1 MSQKSSCELYF
12 YNLQLLFFDSEGIC
26 IEFLLSEMSEEGE
39 EERMGKNKGKELTI
53 DIVVDIVGNML
64 IAIGVYNFAAN
75 SGFPVAGISGI
86 ALIFYHLFGLP
97 IGVMTV
103 VLNIPI
109 ILLCYKLLGKE
120 FLLRSLKTM
129 IIAWPL
135 MDIVAPMLPV
145 YSGDRMLSAI
155 CVGVF
160 SGLGYA
166 LIYLRNSSTGGADF
180 IIMSIR
186 ALKPHLSIGKIA
198 FITDVVIVGLGGVLF
213 GDTDS
218 IIYGLI
224 LTYILS
230 TVVDKVMY
238 GIDAG
243 KMTLVVTDHSKEV
256 AEKIDELTARGC
268 TFLRGVGSYS
278 GEEKMVVMCACSNK
292 EMHKVQKAVKEV
304 DNRAFLIMMESNEVR
319 GEGFKPH

>member
-1 MSQKSSCELYF
+1 
-12 YNLQLLFFDSEGIC
+12 
-26 IEFLLSEMSEEGE
+26 
-39 EERMGKNKGKELTI
+39 MGKSKGKELAM
-53 DIVVDIVGNML
+53 DLVADVVGNML

-109 ILLCYKLLGKE
+109 VLLCYKLLGKE
-120 FLLRSLKTM
+120 FLFKSLKTM

-166 LIYLRNSSTGGADF
+166 MIYLRNSSTGGADF

-186 ALKPHLSIGKIA
+186 AIKPHLSIGKIA
-198 FITDVVIVGLGGVLF
+198 FATDVVIVGLGGYLF

-218 IIYGLI
+218 VIYGMI

-256 AEKIDELTARGC
+256 AEKIDEMTERGC

-292 EMHKVQKAVKEV
+292 EMHKVHKAVKEV
-304 DNRAFLIMMESNEVR
+304 DNRAFVITMESNEVR

>member
-1 MSQKSSCELYF
+1 
-12 YNLQLLFFDSEGIC
+12 
-26 IEFLLSEMSEEGE
+26 MSEEGE
-39 EERMGKNKGKELTI
+39 EERMGKSKGKELAI

-319 GEGFKPH
+319 GEGFKTH

>member
-1 MSQKSSCELYF
+1 
-12 YNLQLLFFDSEGIC
+12 
-26 IEFLLSEMSEEGE
+26 
-39 EERMGKNKGKELTI
+39 
-53 DIVVDIVGNML
+53 
-64 IAIGVYNFAAN
+64 
-75 SGFPVAGISGI
+75 
-86 ALIFYHLFGLP
+86 
-97 IGVMTV
+97 
-103 VLNIPI
+103 
-109 ILLCYKLLGKE
+109 
-120 FLLRSLKTM
+120 
-129 IIAWPL
+129 
-135 MDIVAPMLPV
+135 
-145 YSGDRMLSAI
+145 MLSAI

-186 ALKPHLSIGKIA
+186 ALKPHLPIGKIA

-304 DNRAFLIMMESNEVR
+304 DNHAFLIMMESNEVR

>member
-1 MSQKSSCELYF
+1 MKT
-12 YNLQLLFFDSEGIC
+12 
-26 IEFLLSEMSEEGE
+26 
-39 EERMGKNKGKELTI
+39 NKAKELAI
-53 DIVVDIVGNML
+53 DVGVDIVGNML

-97 IGVMTV
+97 IGIMTV

-109 ILLCYKLLGKE
+109 ILMCYKLLGKD

-166 LIYLRNSSTGGADF
+166 MIYLRNSSTGGADF
-180 IIMSIR
+180 IIMSVR

-198 FITDVVIVGLGGVLF
+198 FITDVIIVGLGGVLF

-256 AEKIDELTARGC
+256 AAKIDELTERGC

-304 DNRAFLIMMESNEVR
+304 DNRAFLVTMESNEVR

>member
-1 MSQKSSCELYF
+1 MK
-12 YNLQLLFFDSEGIC
+12 
-26 IEFLLSEMSEEGE
+26 
-39 EERMGKNKGKELTI
+39 KNKGKELTI
-53 DIVVDIVGNML
+53 DIAADIVGNML

-109 ILLCYKLLGKE
+109 VLMCYKLLGKD
-120 FLLRSLKTM
+120 FLLRSLRTM

-180 IIMSIR
+180 IIMSVR

-243 KMTLVVTDHSKEV
+243 KMTLIVTDHSKEV
-256 AEKIDELTARGC
+256 AAKIDEMTERGC
-268 TFLRGVGSYS
+268 TFLRGAGSYS
-278 GEEKMVVMCACSNK
+278 GEDKMVVMCACSNK
-292 EMHKVQKAVKEV
+292 EMHKVHKAVKEV
-304 DNRAFLIMMESNEVR
+304 DNRAFLITMESNEVR

>member
-1 MSQKSSCELYF
+1 MIQE
-12 YNLQLLFFDSEGIC
+12 SEGNI
-26 IEFLLSEMSEEGE
+26 
-39 EERMGKNKGKELTI
+39 MGKSKGKELAM
-53 DIVVDIVGNML
+53 DLVADVVGNML

-86 ALIFYHLFGLP
+86 ALIFYHLFGVP

-109 ILLCYKLLGKE
+109 VLLCYKLLGKE
-120 FLLRSLKTM
+120 FLLKSLKTM

-145 YSGDRMLSAI
+145 YSGERMLSAI

-166 LIYLRNSSTGGADF
+166 MIYLRNSSTGGADF

-186 ALKPHLSIGKIA
+186 AIKPHLSIGKIA
-198 FITDVVIVGLGGVLF
+198 FATDVVIVGLGGYLF

-218 IIYGLI
+218 VIYGMI

-243 KMTLVVTDHSKEV
+243 KMTLVVTNHSKEV
-256 AEKIDELTARGC
+256 AEKVDEMTERGC

-292 EMHKVQKAVKEV
+292 EMHKVHKAVKEV
-304 DNRAFLIMMESNEVR
+304 DNRAFVITMESNEVR

>member
-1 MSQKSSCELYF
+1 M
-12 YNLQLLFFDSEGIC
+12 
-26 IEFLLSEMSEEGE
+26 
-39 EERMGKNKGKELTI
+39 ERSKGKELAI
-53 DIVVDIVGNML
+53 DILIDIVGNML

>member
-1 MSQKSSCELYF
+1 MEK
-12 YNLQLLFFDSEGIC
+12 NRRK
-26 IEFLLSEMSEEGE
+26 EFA
-39 EERMGKNKGKELTI
+39 I
-53 DIVVDIVGNML
+53 DILVDIVGNLL

-86 ALIFYHLFGLP
+86 AMIFYHLFGLP
-97 IGVMTV
+97 IGTMTII
-103 VLNIPI
+103 LNIPI
-109 ILLCYKLLGKE
+109 VIMCYKLLGKG
-120 FLLRSLKTM
+120 FLLRSIKTM

-135 MDIVAPMLPV
+135 MDYVAPMLPV

-166 LIYLRNSSTGGADF
+166 MIYMRNTSTGGADF
-180 IIMSIR
+180 IIMSVR
-186 ALKPHLSIGKIA
+186 ALRPHLSIGKIT
-198 FITDVVIVGLGGVLF
+198 FITDVIIVGLGGLLF
-213 GDTDS
+213 GDVDS

-230 TVVDKVMY
+230 VVVDKVMY

-243 KMTLVVTDHSKEV
+243 KMTLVVTDHGHEV
-256 AEKIDELTARGC
+256 AKRIDELTPRGS

-278 GEEKMVVMCACSNK
+278 GEEKLVVMCACSNK
-292 EMHKVQKAVKEV
+292 EMHMVQKAVKEV
-304 DNRAFLIMMESNEVR
+304 DEEAFLITMESNEVR

>member
-1 MSQKSSCELYF
+1 
-12 YNLQLLFFDSEGIC
+12 
-26 IEFLLSEMSEEGE
+26 MSEEGE
-39 EERMGKNKGKELTI
+39 EERMGKSKGKELAI

-304 DNRAFLIMMESNEVR
+304 DDRAFLIMMESNEVR

>member
-1 MSQKSSCELYF
+1 M
-12 YNLQLLFFDSEGIC
+12 
-26 IEFLLSEMSEEGE
+26 
-39 EERMGKNKGKELTI
+39 
-53 DIVVDIVGNML
+53 VDIVGNML

>member
-1 MSQKSSCELYF
+1 
-12 YNLQLLFFDSEGIC
+12 
-26 IEFLLSEMSEEGE
+26 MSEEGE
-39 EERMGKNKGKELTI
+39 EERMGKSKGKELAI

-243 KMTLVVTDHSKEV
+243 KMTLVVTEHSKEV
-256 AEKIDELTARGC
+256 AAKIDEMTERGC

>member
-1 MSQKSSCELYF
+1 
-12 YNLQLLFFDSEGIC
+12 
-26 IEFLLSEMSEEGE
+26 MSEEGE
-39 EERMGKNKGKELTI
+39 EERMGKIKGKELAI

-103 VLNIPI
+103 VLNVPI

-304 DNRAFLIMMESNEVR
+304 DDRAFLIMMESNEVR

>member
-1 MSQKSSCELYF
+1 M
-12 YNLQLLFFDSEGIC
+12 LFFDSEGIC

-39 EERMGKNKGKELTI
+39 EERMGKNKGKELAI

>member
-1 MSQKSSCELYF
+1 
-12 YNLQLLFFDSEGIC
+12 
-26 IEFLLSEMSEEGE
+26 
-39 EERMGKNKGKELTI
+39 MGKNKGKEFLI
-53 DIVVDIVGNML
+53 DIAADIVGNML

-109 ILLCYKLLGKE
+109 VLMCYKLLGKE
-120 FLLRSLKTM
+120 FLLRSLRTM

-166 LIYLRNSSTGGADF
+166 MIYLRNSSTGGADF
-180 IIMSIR
+180 IIMSVR

-243 KMTLVVTDHSKEV
+243 KMTLVVTDHSREV
-256 AEKIDELTARGC
+256 AAKIDEMTERGS
-268 TFLRGVGSYS
+268 TFLRAVGSYS

-292 EMHKVQKAVKEV
+292 EMHKVHKAVKEV
-304 DNRAFLIMMESNEVR
+304 DNRAFVITMESNEVR

>member
-1 MSQKSSCELYF
+1 MIQE
-12 YNLQLLFFDSEGIC
+12 SEGNI
-26 IEFLLSEMSEEGE
+26 
-39 EERMGKNKGKELTI
+39 MGKSKGKELAM
-53 DIVVDIVGNML
+53 DLVADVVGNML

-86 ALIFYHLFGLP
+86 ALIFYHLFGVP

-109 ILLCYKLLGKE
+109 VLLCYKLLGKE
-120 FLLRSLKTM
+120 FLLKSLKTM

-145 YSGDRMLSAI
+145 YSGERMLSAI

-166 LIYLRNSSTGGADF
+166 MIYLRNSSTGGADF

-186 ALKPHLSIGKIA
+186 AIKPHLSIGKIA
-198 FITDVVIVGLGGVLF
+198 FATDVVIVGLGGYLF

-218 IIYGLI
+218 VIYGMI

-256 AEKIDELTARGC
+256 AEKVDEMTERGC

-292 EMHKVQKAVKEV
+292 EMHKVHKAVKEV
-304 DNRAFLIMMESNEVR
+304 DNRAFVITMESNEVR

>member
-1 MSQKSSCELYF
+1 M
-12 YNLQLLFFDSEGIC
+12 
-26 IEFLLSEMSEEGE
+26 EMIEEGE
-39 EERMGKNKGKELTI
+39 EKRMGRSKGKELAI
-53 DIVVDIVGNML
+53 DIMIDIVGNML

-180 IIMSIR
+180 IIMSVR
-186 ALKPHLSIGKIA
+186 AIKPHLSIGKIA

-256 AEKIDELTARGC
+256 AAKIDEMTERGC

-304 DNRAFLIMMESNEVR
+304 DNRAFLITMESNEVR

>member
-1 MSQKSSCELYF
+1 M
-12 YNLQLLFFDSEGIC
+12 
-26 IEFLLSEMSEEGE
+26 EMIEEGE
-39 EERMGKNKGKELTI
+39 EKRMERSKGKELAI

-304 DNRAFLIMMESNEVR
+304 DNRAFLITMESNEVR

>member
-1 MSQKSSCELYF
+1 ME
-12 YNLQLLFFDSEGIC
+12 
-26 IEFLLSEMSEEGE
+26 
-39 EERMGKNKGKELTI
+39 KNKVKEFAI
-53 DIVVDIVGNML
+53 DILVDIVGNLL

-86 ALIFYHLFGLP
+86 AMIFYHLFGLP
-97 IGVMTV
+97 IGTMTII
-103 VLNIPI
+103 LNIPI
-109 ILLCYKLLGKE
+109 VIMCYKLLGKG

-135 MDIVAPMLPV
+135 MDYVAPMLPV

-166 LIYLRNSSTGGADF
+166 MIYMRNTSTGGADF
-180 IIMSIR
+180 IIMSVR
-186 ALKPHLSIGKIA
+186 ALRPHLSIGKIT
-198 FITDVVIVGLGGVLF
+198 FLTDVIIVGLGGLLF
-213 GDTDS
+213 GDVDS

-230 TVVDKVMY
+230 VVVDKVMY

-243 KMTLVVTDHSKEV
+243 KMTLVVTDHGHEV
-256 AEKIDELTARGC
+256 AKRIDELTQRGS

-278 GEEKMVVMCACSNK
+278 GEEKLVVMCACSNK
-292 EMHKVQKAVKEV
+292 EMHMVQKAVKEV
-304 DNRAFLIMMESNEVR
+304 DENAFLITMESDEVR

>member
-1 MSQKSSCELYF
+1 M
-12 YNLQLLFFDSEGIC
+12 
-26 IEFLLSEMSEEGE
+26 EMIEEGE
-39 EERMGKNKGKELTI
+39 EERMGKSKGKELAI

-256 AEKIDELTARGC
+256 AAKIDEMTERGC

>member
-1 MSQKSSCELYF
+1 MEK
-12 YNLQLLFFDSEGIC
+12 NRRK
-26 IEFLLSEMSEEGE
+26 EFA
-39 EERMGKNKGKELTI
+39 I
-53 DIVVDIVGNML
+53 DILVDIVGNLL

-86 ALIFYHLFGLP
+86 AMIFYHLFGLP
-97 IGVMTV
+97 IGTMTII
-103 VLNIPI
+103 LNIPI
-109 ILLCYKLLGKE
+109 VIMCYKLLGKG
-120 FLLRSLKTM
+120 FLLRSIKTM

-135 MDIVAPMLPV
+135 MDYVAPMLPV

-166 LIYLRNSSTGGADF
+166 MIYMRNTSTGGADF
-180 IIMSIR
+180 IIMSVR
-186 ALKPHLSIGKIA
+186 ALRPHLSIGKIT
-198 FITDVVIVGLGGVLF
+198 FITDVIIVGLGGFLF
-213 GDTDS
+213 GDVDS

-230 TVVDKVMY
+230 VVVDKVMY

-243 KMTLVVTDHSKEV
+243 KMTLVVTDHGHEV
-256 AEKIDELTARGC
+256 AKRIDELTQRGS

-278 GEEKMVVMCACSNK
+278 GEEKLVVMCACSNK
-292 EMHKVQKAVKEV
+292 EMHMVQKAVKEV
-304 DNRAFLIMMESNEVR
+304 DEEAFLITMESNEVR

>member
-1 MSQKSSCELYF
+1 M
-12 YNLQLLFFDSEGIC
+12 I
-26 IEFLLSEMSEEGE
+26 EEGE
-39 EERMGKNKGKELTI
+39 EEEMERSKGKELAI
-53 DIVVDIVGNML
+53 DILVDIVGNML

-213 GDTDS
+213 GDIDS

>member
-1 MSQKSSCELYF
+1 M
-12 YNLQLLFFDSEGIC
+12 
-26 IEFLLSEMSEEGE
+26 
-39 EERMGKNKGKELTI
+39 
-53 DIVVDIVGNML
+53 
-64 IAIGVYNFAAN
+64 
-75 SGFPVAGISGI
+75 
-86 ALIFYHLFGLP
+86 IFYHLFGLP
-97 IGVMTV
+97 IGTMTII
-103 VLNIPI
+103 LNIPI
-109 ILLCYKLLGKE
+109 VIMCYKLLGRG

-135 MDIVAPMLPV
+135 MDYVAPMLPV

-166 LIYLRNSSTGGADF
+166 MIYMRNTSTGGADF
-180 IIMSIR
+180 IIMSVR
-186 ALKPHLSIGKIA
+186 ALRPHLSIGKIT
-198 FITDVVIVGLGGVLF
+198 FITDVIIVGLGGMLF
-213 GDTDS
+213 GDVDS

-230 TVVDKVMY
+230 VVVDKVMY

-243 KMTLVVTDHSKEV
+243 KMTLVVTDHGHEV
-256 AEKIDELTARGC
+256 AKRIDELTQRGS

-278 GEEKMVVMCACSNK
+278 GEEKLVVMCACSNK
-292 EMHKVQKAVKEV
+292 EMHMVQKAVKEV
-304 DNRAFLIMMESNEVR
+304 DENAFLVTMESNEVR

>member
-1 MSQKSSCELYF
+1 
-12 YNLQLLFFDSEGIC
+12 
-26 IEFLLSEMSEEGE
+26 
-39 EERMGKNKGKELTI
+39 MGKSKGKELAM
-53 DIVVDIVGNML
+53 DLVADVVGNML

-109 ILLCYKLLGKE
+109 VLLCYKLLGKE
-120 FLLRSLKTM
+120 FLLKSLKTM

-166 LIYLRNSSTGGADF
+166 MIYLRNSSTGGADF

-186 ALKPHLSIGKIA
+186 AIKPHLSIGKIA
-198 FITDVVIVGLGGVLF
+198 FVTDVVIVGLGGYLF
-213 GDTDS
+213 GDTES
-218 IIYGLI
+218 VIYGMI

-256 AEKIDELTARGC
+256 AEKIDEMTERGC

-292 EMHKVQKAVKEV
+292 EMHKVHKAVKEV
-304 DNRAFLIMMESNEVR
+304 DNRAFVITMESNEVR

>member
-1 MSQKSSCELYF
+1 M
-12 YNLQLLFFDSEGIC
+12 
-26 IEFLLSEMSEEGE
+26 EMIEEGE
-39 EERMGKNKGKELTI
+39 EKRMERSKGKELAI
-53 DIVVDIVGNML
+53 DIMIDIVGNML
-64 IAIGVYNFAAN
+64 VAIGVYNFAAN

-103 VLNIPI
+103 VLNVPI
-109 ILLCYKLLGKE
+109 ILLCYKLLGKV

-304 DNRAFLIMMESNEVR
+304 DNRAFLITMESNEVR

>member
-1 MSQKSSCELYF
+1 MEK
-12 YNLQLLFFDSEGIC
+12 NRRK
-26 IEFLLSEMSEEGE
+26 EFA
-39 EERMGKNKGKELTI
+39 I
-53 DIVVDIVGNML
+53 DILVDIVGNLL

-86 ALIFYHLFGLP
+86 AMIFYHLFGLP
-97 IGVMTV
+97 IGTMTII
-103 VLNIPI
+103 LNIPI
-109 ILLCYKLLGKE
+109 VIMCYKLLGKG
-120 FLLRSLKTM
+120 FLLRSIKTM

-135 MDIVAPMLPV
+135 MDYVAPMLPV

-160 SGLGYA
+160 SGYA
-166 LIYLRNSSTGGADF
+166 MIYMRNTSTGGADF
-180 IIMSIR
+180 IIMSVR
-186 ALKPHLSIGKIA
+186 ALRPHLSIGKIT
-198 FITDVVIVGLGGVLF
+198 FITDVIIVGLGGLLF
-213 GDTDS
+213 GDVDS

-230 TVVDKVMY
+230 VVVDKVMY

-243 KMTLVVTDHSKEV
+243 KMTLVVTDHGHEV
-256 AEKIDELTARGC
+256 AKRIDELTQRGS

-278 GEEKMVVMCACSNK
+278 GEEKLVVMCACSNK
-292 EMHKVQKAVKEV
+292 EMHMVQKAVKEV
-304 DNRAFLIMMESNEVR
+304 DEEAFLITMESNEVR